1 MLCRTRR
8 ITCSTFLTSPSAS
21 ASFQTCA
28 AIMTLTRKLPPCT
41 NSSTRVY
48 TTSTSG
54 AITQKEELTPLAKY
68 LQNSIK
74 LAGTMSVA
82 HYMRQVLTN
91 PHSGYYMGGDVFG
104 AQGDFI
110 TSPEISQ
117 MFGEVGDRVVT
128 SPHYATS
135 PISHHIP
142 LIQVVQC
149 VSRILASWYLVFNRM
164 DAPRPSPEG
173 PDCRVWPRPRHPH
186 ERHAQGTSESSPFTP
201 RFKHITATPIDA
213 TNTKPAPSF
222 LQALAAFPHC
232 YRAISSVYLVETSPG
247 LSKMQLRT
255 LCGEDAEAKEGPDRK
270 GLVATRKDGIE
281 VQWHNGF
288 EEVFG
293 RWSSRMSFL
302 MRCLSISLR
311 WVSSIGLQLL
321 HDWINASMFTS
332 YSFSWLD
339 ESTISTPQKTKD
351 GWRELRV
358 DLDESDTSSHHFRVV
373 LNPLPNQASAV
384 FADTRP
390 DFASFPIGSRVEI
403 SPESRSVVRL
413 VARHVDDHGGA
424 ALAIDYGKDYV
435 QGDTFRA
442 IMKHKFMHPMSRP
455 GEADL
460 SADVD
465 FRYLKDAVKEFSG
478 ATAYG
483 PIYQSH
489 FLHSLGIQER
499 LKTLIQGARGDDRC
513 SVLVSSYKRLVEP
526 LAMGHI
532 YKVMAITPKSSEG
545 VPVAFEEWVAEEM
558 RKGVKG

>member
-1 MLCRTRR
+1 
-8 ITCSTFLTSPSAS
+8 
-21 ASFQTCA
+21 
-28 AIMTLTRKLPPCT
+28 
-41 NSSTRVY
+41 
-48 TTSTSG
+48 
-54 AITQKEELTPLAKY
+54 
-68 LQNSIK
+68 
-74 LAGTMSVA
+74 MSVA

-142 LIQVVQC
+142 LIQV
-149 VSRILASWYLVFNRM
+149 F
-164 DAPRPSPEG
+164 G
-173 PDCRVWPRPRHPH
+173 PGR
-186 ERHAQGTSESSPFTP
+186 GTLMSDML
-201 RFKHITATPIDA
+201 RHITATPIDA

-288 EEVFG
+288 EEV
-293 RWSSRMSFL
+293 
-302 MRCLSISLR
+302 
-311 WVSSIGLQLL
+311 
-321 HDWINASMFTS
+321 
-332 YSFSWLD
+332 
-339 ESTISTPQKTKD
+339 PD

-424 ALAIDYGKDYV
+424 ALAIDYGKDYRV
-435 QGDTFRA
+435 EVWGLA

-465 FRYLKDAVKEFSG
+465 FRYLKDAVKEFT
-478 ATAYG
+478 TAYG